1 MSLLA
6 ATISYWS
13 SIYSKSIQA
22 SKLPL
27 CAQSK
32 QVGDARVLPAT
43 WLVSHAW
50 QMKFSDLVKALEL
63 FFAVKSG
70 AVFWLDLFSASQHS
84 MFDKP
89 PEWWQQTFC
98 FLWTL
103 CSEPVNFTQF

>member
-1 MSLLA
+1 
-6 ATISYWS
+6 
-13 SIYSKSIQA
+13 
-22 SKLPL
+22 
-27 CAQSK
+27 
-32 QVGDARVLPAT
+32 VLPAT
-43 WLVSHAW
+43 WFVSHAW